1 MALFT
6 SRIPFR
12 YERAFTLGRAMI
24 HPDFTICG
32 LSSSSPPAKPRNPP
46 FSYSP
51 LPYNK
56 KYWV

>member
-1 MALFT
+1 MALYT

-12 YERAFTLGRAMI
+12 YEHAFTLGRPVI

-46 FSYSP
+46 SSYSP
-51 LPYNK
+51 LPYHK
-56 KYWV
+56 K